1 MARMHARKK
10 GKSSSKRPYTTDNP
24 EWVTLKP
31 KEIEDLVAKLF
42 NEGNTPAMIGLILR
56 DQYAVPNV
64 RLATGKSVV
73 TILKEN
79 GIETKFPEDLTNLM
93 KKAVSLYA
101 HLKDNPRDKHNLRGV
116 HLIEAKIRR
125 LTKYYKS
132 KGVLPEDWNY
142 SPAKAELEIK

>member
-10 GKSSSKRPYTTDNP
+10 GKSSSKKPYVSETP
-24 EWVTLKP
+24 EWVTMKP
-31 KEIEDLVAKLF
+31 KEIEDMVVQLY
-42 NEGNTPAMIGLILR
+42 NEGKPPAMIGLLLR

-73 TILKEN
+73 KILKEN
-79 GIETKFPEDLTNLM
+79 GVEAKFPEDLTNLM
-93 KKAVSLYA
+93 RKAVELYS

-125 LTKYYKS
+125 LARYYKRT
-132 KGVLPEDWNY
+132 GVLPEDWNY
-142 SPAKAELEIK
+142 SPATAELEIK